1 MIIYICPQCNVLCT
15 NKAKHNLSHSVNGNP
30 GAWVEIDLVEASFES
45 VAITTDSEPEIL
57 DEERNV

>member
-30 GAWVEIDLVEASFES
+30 GAWVELNLALTIDAY
-45 VAITTDSEPEIL
+45 VARSNTVNEVLEG
-57 DEERNV
+57 ERNS